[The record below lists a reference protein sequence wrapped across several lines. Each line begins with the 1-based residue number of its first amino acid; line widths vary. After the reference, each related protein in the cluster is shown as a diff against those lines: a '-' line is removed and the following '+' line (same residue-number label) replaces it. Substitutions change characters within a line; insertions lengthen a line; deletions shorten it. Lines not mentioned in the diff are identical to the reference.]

1 MNNIKLKL
9 RLTDN
14 LENIN
19 SLIIKLKKP
28 LYKYKKK
35 DILLQI
41 LTDEYSLLK
50 YDLIIKLKEDYLEDY
65 DSLEKI
71 NKHNLLKIQSNQII
85 IDKYVLLPIAKYYN
99 YNILSYLFFYY
110 YLIKNDL
117 PNKKED
123 NITIIKIIG
132 PWEIKNDIL
141 HLYFELEDFLIN
153 ENKINYKNINTVF
166 LYIDYGT
173 NINIPTKYNINENKY
188 NFKIFNINNINETDI
203 SKFINNS
210 THILID
216 SIKLYD
222 TISCNN
228 EIASLPLMIYIYNIA
243 LKNLSI
249 NGNLYILLN
258 SYYLLYPSLELFYYI
273 YSLFKKIKVLDN
285 KLCIDKIGFIKF
297 SSYTKKNNL
306 DIIINKYKSYD
317 KYLGQNLLISKMNEY
332 YCIPKYS
339 NKRKPNTKYLIKSL
353 FDDDSFI
360 DKKFLQFFNNIYY
373 KKNKQIKQ
381 TLSKIKNLNLRNIDS
396 ILSDNI
402 SKCIDFCKLY
412 NIDIHDNYNKFKPI
426 NYKNLI
432 NTYFINK
439 PNIDRNKILLS
450 IDSIFS
456 ITKPKLTIEI
466 CDMIKKNMPNVEY
479 IIDGTSNIGSTSI
492 IFTYYFKYVYAV
504 EYNDITFNNLK
515 NNIQV
520 YKLKNIKV
528 YLDDIIK
535 FMNNINI
542 LNEINY
548 NIHNYCLFLDPPWG
562 GIHYKLEK
570 NINLMLSDIDIL
582 DFILKLNIKYIVIKV
597 PFNYNF
603 KKLYKLFSNLSI
615 FKLEGFY
622 VILIIK

>member
-117 PNKKED
+117 PNNKED

-210 THILID
+210 THILVD

-297 SSYTKKNNL
+297 SSYTKKNDL